1 LPHELIGIYGAG
13 RVLLKPAA
21 EGTGVIAGGA
31 VRAVLQSLGVHNV
44 RTKILGSTN
53 NHNVVRAT
61 FNGLMRMKDPLEVA
75 RLRGKAVEEL
85 A

>member
-1 LPHELIGIYGAG
+1 
-13 RVLLKPAA
+13 
-21 EGTGVIAGGA
+21 
-31 VRAVLQSLGVHNV
+31 V

-61 FNGLMRMKDPLEVA
+61 FNGLMRMKDPIEVA

-85 A
+85 V